1 MKQAPKKYRINTYL
15 DTLTIKEH
23 KEAMKLIP
31 ELLQISINTFHNYR
45 RIKIGDL
52 QDIPYEK
59 VRMMEILFEMQE
71 GTLINYKIEGKNL
84 KVVIKEDSS
93 DFITDLQE

>member
-1 MKQAPKKYRINTYL
+1 MPKKYRINTYL

-45 RIKIGDL
+45 RIKINDV

-59 VRMMEILFEMQE
+59 VRMMEILFEMGE
-71 GTLINYKIEGKNL
+71 GTLINY
-84 KVVIKEDSS
+84 VIKASPLKPSLREK
-93 DFITDLQE
+93 IGDLTSIE

>member
-1 MKQAPKKYRINTYL
+1 MKEIPKKYRINTYL

-45 RIKIGDL
+45 RIKINDV

-59 VRMMEILFEMQE
+59 VRMMEILFEMGE
-71 GTLINYKIEGKNL
+71 GTLINYEIKGNPLKPSLREKIE
-84 KVVIKEDSS
+84 
-93 DFITDLQE
+93 DLTSID

>member
-1 MKQAPKKYRINTYL
+1 MKEIPKKYRINTYL

-45 RIKIGDL
+45 RIKINDV

-59 VRMMEILFEMQE
+59 VRMMEILFEMEE
-71 GTLINYKIEGKNL
+71 GTLINYVIKGSPLKPSLREKIE
-84 KVVIKEDSS
+84 
-93 DFITDLQE
+93 DLTSIE

>member
-1 MKQAPKKYRINTYL
+1 MKEAPKKYRINTYL

-45 RIKIGDL
+45 RIKINDV

-59 VRMMEILFEMQE
+59 VRMMEILFEMEE
-71 GTLINYKIEGKNL
+71 GTLINHVIKGSPLKPSLREKIE
-84 KVVIKEDSS
+84 
-93 DFITDLQE
+93 DLTSID